1 MANFDSKLVKHYES
15 NKEQIRQNRPRVLT
29 SVTLLDILANGTAI
43 RLFREAIGGKD
54 ATINNRLVISVRRP
68 LKKGWTSVQHT
79 LPADQMQEA
88 LLRANQI
95 AQMEIQRVS
104 IAAIA

>member
-1 MANFDSKLVKHYES
+1 MTKIEAHLMAYYKA
-15 NKEQIRQNRPRVLT
+15 NKEQIRQECPRVLT

-43 RLFREAIGGKD
+43 CLFREAIGGKD

-68 LKKGWTSVQHT
+68 LKKGWTWIQHT

-95 AQMEIQRVS
+95 AQLEIQRVS